1 MKDGRCY
8 LITDWSIKNMKAAG
22 DKKLARPR
30 DKDKHLINRERLLD
44 AGEHAFRRTSFSE
57 CGINDILSNS
67 GVPKGSFYHHFESKE
82 AFGIAVAD
90 RYNETQIMAARAC
103 LEDPSLPHIDRVRLF
118 FEQAREDMGSRNFQ
132 QGCLMCNLSTEL
144 ADERPAFQ
152 AALDTHWLGMVAVL
166 AECLNEV
173 ELSEIGLEH
182 LTPTQAADWLMNAW
196 SGALTRMKASGNDE
210 SLALFMRT
218 IFKTKELQQ

>member
-1 MKDGRCY
+1 M
-8 LITDWSIKNMKAAG
+8 
-22 DKKLARPR
+22 
-30 DKDKHLINRERLLD
+30 INRERLLD
-44 AGEHAFRRTSFSE
+44 AGEHAFRKASFSE

-67 GVPKGSFYHHFESKE
+67 GVPKGSFYHHFTSKE

-90 RYNETQIMAARAC
+90 RYNKAQIAAACAC

-118 FEQAREDMGSRNFQ
+118 FEQARADMRNREFQ

-152 AALDTHWLGMVAVL
+152 AALDTHWQGMTAVL
-166 AECLNEV
+166 AECLDNV
-173 ELSEIGLEH
+173 ELSEIRLEH
-182 LTPTQAADWLMNAW
+182 LTPAQAADWLMNAW

-210 SLALFMRT
+210 PLALFMRT
-218 IFKTKELQQ
+218 IFKTKEQQQ